1 MRDERQRCMARAK
14 TCAGVAFKPQVVSQ
28 QRLTHKKKNPPAH
41 VTVFERLTTLVSP
54 LHKKHV
60 ISSKKPPQTRLSHA
74 VHHSGGGI
82 TRMVSRQRKS
92 GGSSARGWS
101 GPAGGKSDVAGPRAF
116 TLRQRSPT
124 RRASSLVTQT
134 RETRQRAG
142 GPARQAAK
150 VTSLAQGPL
159 RSVSVRR
166 PAEPPHF

>member
-1 MRDERQRCMARAK
+1 MTQGQRCMARAK

-124 RRASSLVTQT
+124 RRASSLLTQRGGDQGLT
-134 RETRQRAG
+134 R
-142 GPARQAAK
+142 
-150 VTSLAQGPL
+150 
-159 RSVSVRR
+159 RR
-166 PAEPPHF
+166 ISQAEPGGRSRCEIRASRGQGWPR